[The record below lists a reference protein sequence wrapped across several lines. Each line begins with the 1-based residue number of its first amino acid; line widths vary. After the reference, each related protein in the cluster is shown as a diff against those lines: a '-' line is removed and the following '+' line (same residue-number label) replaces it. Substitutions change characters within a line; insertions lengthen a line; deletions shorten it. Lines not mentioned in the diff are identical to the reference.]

1 MHAAFRYFAHPH
13 ANDPVRSFIKI
24 APVRIRIAPNC
35 AQNDD
40 AIKDA
45 KTMQVY

>member
-1 MHAAFRYFAHPH
+1 
-13 ANDPVRSFIKI
+13 VRSLIKS
-24 APVRIRIAPNC
+24 APVRIRIVPNC

-45 KTMQVY
+45 KTMQSYLVQHSDSYII